1 MNNFPIQCYDS
12 NYNYMLHYI
21 SSKNNVVYVNNLSSS
36 SIDSDNKLSTKST
49 TFNIQL
55 SINTLSASFA
65 TQLNCIG
72 DYLSSPYIQANQM
85 NCGTLVTN
93 NLVISN
99 LAINNLATTDND
111 DTLTTGGLHFATFA
125 NANTLSEFY
134 KTKGTN
140 TANIS
145 GNITSGENINTFTG
159 KRLYTSHQTKTLNN
173 IGTVKTIEIT
183 FPTFKIASY
192 ENAFA
197 SADKDQ
203 VLIKSNCIE
212 YDYVLDKSS

>member
-21 SSKNNVVYVNNLSSS
+21 KSQNNVVYVNELSSNSITDNNLST
-36 SIDSDNKLSTKST
+36 NSTS
-49 TFNIQL
+49 FDIQL

-65 TQLNCIG
+65 EQLSCIG

-85 NCGTLVTN
+85 KCKTLVTN
-93 NLVISN
+93 NLVIDN
-99 LAINNLATTDND
+99 QTTTDND

>member
-21 SSKNNVVYVNNLSSS
+21 KSQNNVVYVNNLSSNPITNS
-36 SIDSDNKLSTKST
+36 SNKLSTNST
-49 TFNIQL
+49 SFNIQL

-65 TQLNCIG
+65 KQLSCIG

-85 NCGTLVTN
+85 KCNTLVIN
-93 NLVISN
+93 NLVI
-99 LAINNLATTDND
+99 DNQKITGID
-111 DTLTTGGLHFATFA
+111 DTIATGGLHFATFTNVTA
-125 NANTLSEFY
+125 LSSEY
-134 KTKGTN
+134 KKMGTN
-140 TANIS
+140 NANIS
-145 GNITSGENINTFTG
+145 GNITSGENIDTFTG
-159 KRLYTSHQTKTLNN
+159 KRLYTSRQTKTLNN
-173 IGTVKTIEIT
+173 IGTVKTTEIT

-197 SADKDQ
+197 SAGKDQ

-212 YDYVLDKSS
+212 YDYVLDK

>member
-21 SSKNNVVYVNNLSSS
+21 SSKHNVVYVNNLSSS
-36 SIDSDNKLSTKST
+36 SIDSDSDNKLSTKST

-65 TQLNCIG
+65 TQLSCIG

-85 NCGTLVTN
+85 KCNTLVTN
-93 NLVISN
+93 NLVIDN
-99 LAINNLATTDND
+99 QATTDID
-111 DTLTTGGLHFATFA
+111 DTITTGGLHFATFSD
-125 NANTLSEFY
+125 ANTLSEFY

>member
-21 SSKNNVVYVNNLSSS
+21 RSKNNVVYTNNLSS
-36 SIDSDNKLSTKST
+36 INST
-49 TFNIQL
+49 TTLSADVNNFNIQL
-55 SINTLSASFA
+55 SINTLSASFD
-65 TQLNCIG
+65 TQLSCIG

-85 NCGTLVTN
+85 ECNTLVTN
-93 NLVISN
+93 NLVI
-99 LAINNLATTDND
+99 NNLAKTDND

-125 NANTLSEFY
+125 DANTLSDFY
-134 KTKGTN
+134 KDKGTN
-140 TANIS
+140 TVNIS

-159 KRLYTSHQTKTLNN
+159 KRLYTSRQTKTLNN
-173 IGTVKTIEIT
+173 IGTVKTTEIT

-197 SADKDQ
+197 SAGKDQ

-212 YDYVLDKSS
+212 YDYVLDKS